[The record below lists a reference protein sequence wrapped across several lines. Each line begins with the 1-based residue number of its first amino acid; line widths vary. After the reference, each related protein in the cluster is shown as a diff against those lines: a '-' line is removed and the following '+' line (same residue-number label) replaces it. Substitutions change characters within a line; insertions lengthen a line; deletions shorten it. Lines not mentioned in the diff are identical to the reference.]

1 MKGSLREI
9 AASLN
14 VDNAGPKHSY
24 KTPSDCRSV
33 VASAIM
39 KGQDSGCMKMLQESL
54 QHPFEF
60 LIDNHIFD
68 ETKLWYIVPGKGG
81 YRHWSTLNH
90 HAQVTWK
97 DGVSPGIRDE
107 DLIML
112 PKSMRRYTASC
123 QWNILV
129 NCNMQFGLLPA
140 KGLRPRARYQGTLT
154 ASDYHGVN
162 VLTLKYLRRVLPED
176 HLLLPSH
183 CLQHAAGNTAAGLA
197 QYLNIFTR
205 VWTLSKTFAEGDFHQ
220 DLVNKFHSA
229 LEDEEHGLE
238 IVDPDVFELGA
249 NDLGQAFTNTL
260 LDTCYLQGLAPGE
273 VGSEPGKDVQQV
285 RDEFGKFFP
294 CGWNRK
300 RVLHPCPAGCCGPTP
315 CHCRKTSLEKAK
327 RLTAR
332 VILKRIKNPAKNKWT
347 KMHPAMA
354 QATLIVCFFSIVQ
367 QALEAKTRVTYE
379 ELMAEGGPEE
389 REEPQE
395 GDGQAQDD
403 QPSFKGLMKRFGKR
417 CLAFVGDPTTK
428 TFLLVWAV
436 VGHVLMVMHFR
447 FFKHCTFFSHFD
459 PRSGERRISITDFCP
474 GPGGEI
480 KTNPA
485 SQALTDL
492 AKLLFDPHGEGYVL
506 AQPLMTMFGR
516 TLDWTSQLVLVS
528 KVGAPCVLQSLA
540 ANGSQVSMLSLAGG
554 LRF

>member
-1 MKGSLREI
+1 
-9 AASLN
+9 
-14 VDNAGPKHSY
+14 
-24 KTPSDCRSV
+24 
-33 VASAIM
+33 
-39 KGQDSGCMKMLQESL
+39 
-54 QHPFEF
+54 
-60 LIDNHIFD
+60 
-68 ETKLWYIVPGKGG
+68 
-81 YRHWSTLNH
+81 
-90 HAQVTWK
+90 
-97 DGVSPGIRDE
+97 
-107 DLIML
+107 
-112 PKSMRRYTASC
+112 
-123 QWNILV
+123 
-129 NCNMQFGLLPA
+129 MQFGLLPA

-332 VILKRIKNPAKNKWT
+332 VILKRINNPAKNKWT

-428 TFLLVWAV
+428 AFLLVWAV

-516 TLDWTSQLVLVS
+516 TLDWTSQLVLVFQKSVLLAFCKVWRQMVHRFLCYPWRVACVFDPDQDVETREQCARTFSHAPDCEIDPWMGVPLRTNLATEVPELLSESLREFVWTMFERCCYHHIKS
-528 KVGAPCVLQSLA
+528 KR
-540 ANGSQVSMLSLAGG
+540 N
-554 LRF
+554 